1 MNPKNSE
8 DLFNKIRSQFSNI
21 RLGDENGAATADPSS
36 AVFFE
41 FEFQE
46 DADTFGSV
54 SISLADGENMKVYY
68 NRDLVNKIDEDSKD
82 EWYAFLKE
90 LKDFAVEHQMRFD
103 VRDITKNNLTKQDYE
118 NLADTNKTVNTDEM
132 SEELARITK
141 LAGVNEGLTGTAKRS
156 YENLDKTKLIIRH
169 KGKVDETVPG
179 ARSRQ
184 IQSLYIENE
193 DGERF
198 KYPLTHLAGARAMM
212 RHVANGGRPHDE
224 FGQHIVSTSEDIAKL
239 NSFSRYVTNKDQL
252 NDNAGDIIEQTKL
265 KLENLRGYMK
275 NLSNQSHYENA
286 SKDFKTSE
294 EQILDDETVNKLREK
309 FTMKNLDNRVEDAL
323 PLINRIMSELDL
335 KDLKPKPS
343 DVITHG
349 KGGSLKH
356 IQIEYEILGTLEN
369 MLINNSEQE
378 VLKRI
383 ADFVTDEVGEEHV
396 DRAMEIIQK
405 AKDNNDGEM
414 TFDDM
419 IEQLKGKKEDQV
431 NELEPDAEPIDAP
444 VQAPVDHGAV
454 VQSFL
459 NDPDSKLV
467 LRKDDSADKMLKVT
481 KFTNKNTMLSSIL
494 SDIASRLLTKSGEED
509 RVANFASRVADEME
523 QENSATFKPT
533 PDYIKNKKIA
543 VQLAKRYI
551 DDYKKMQKDPEFEKE
566 VRMEP
571 GAFAPKKD
579 LKGKA
584 KETEAFESWV
594 DSIVDEGGIKPYVS
608 MSRGEDNG
616 KMKYNVLD
624 RNEKTIFSSVDQEE
638 AQDFLRQNYD
648 KLKSGEMEVAS
659 GGVDTVDLDEY
670 AKTDFESY
678 LAKKGK
684 NVKDLKADEYT
695 ALVQQYKADKE
706 RKEKMQKAGILKK
719 EGMGDKIADMAQ
731 SMSKE
736 EFMSKADE
744 LGLTAEEAA
753 EHYEKMSGGAHAG
766 KFEGNQFAQAVQ
778 KAKAAGM
785 KAGDKFKVGD
795 EEYTLKDAIEL
806 AGLQLEE
813 FYSEE
818 EMAYD
823 NQIDRIKNLAHY
835 Q

>member
-68 NRDLVNKIDEDSKD
+68 NRDLVSKIDEDSRD

-90 LKDFAVEHQMRFD
+90 LKDFSVEHQLRFD

-132 SEELARITK
+132 SEELARISK
-141 LAGVNEGLTGTAKRS
+141 LAGVTEGLTGTAKRS
-156 YENLDKTKLIIRH
+156 YENLEKTRLIIRH

-212 RHVANGGRPHDE
+212 RHVSNGGRPHDE

-275 NLSNQSHYENA
+275 NLSNQTHYENA
-286 SKDFKTSE
+286 SKDFKTAE
-294 EQILDDETVNKLREK
+294 EQILDDETVNKMREK
-309 FTMKNLDNRVEDAL
+309 FTMTNLDSRVEDAL
-323 PLINRIMSELDL
+323 PIINKIMSELEA
-335 KDLKPKPS
+335 PK
-343 DVITHG
+343 
-349 KGGSLKH
+349 
-356 IQIEYEILGTLEN
+356 
-369 MLINNSEQE
+369 
-378 VLKRI
+378 
-383 ADFVTDEVGEEHV
+383 EE
-396 DRAMEIIQK
+396 A
-405 AKDNNDGEM
+405 
-414 TFDDM
+414 
-419 IEQLKGKKEDQV
+419 QV
-431 NELEPDAEPIDAP
+431 NELDPGDEPIDAP
-444 VQAPVDHGAV
+444 IQAPVDHGAV

-459 NDPDSKLV
+459 NDPDQKLV
-467 LRKDDSADKMLKVT
+467 LRKDDTADKMLKVT

-523 QENSATFKPT
+523 QENSATFKAT

-551 DDYKKMQKDPEFEKE
+551 DDYKKMQSEPGYTDQ
-566 VRMEP
+566 VRMDP
-571 GAFAPKKD
+571 ADFSPKKD
-579 LKGKA
+579 IKGKA

-594 DSIVDEGGIKPYVS
+594 DETVNEYATAPRDEKD
-608 MSRGEDNG
+608 RQE
-616 KMKYNVLD
+616 KLD
-624 RNEKTIFSSVDQEE
+624 ALADLEK
-638 AQDFLRQNYD
+638 NP
-648 KLKSGEMEVAS
+648 KLK
-659 GGVDTVDLDEY
+659 DP
-670 AKTDFESY
+670 ESIE
-678 LAKKGK
+678 AIKSR
-684 NVKDLKADEYT
+684 
-695 ALVQQYKADKE
+695 QKE
-706 RKEKMQKAGILKK
+706 LMTKEPV
-719 EGMGDKIADMAQ
+719 
-731 SMSKE
+731 
-736 EFMSKADE
+736 
-744 LGLTAEEAA
+744 AA
-753 EHYEKMSGGAHAG
+753 E
-766 KFEGNQFAQAVQ
+766 GNEFANAVR

-795 EEYTLKDAIEL
+795 QEYALKDAIEM

-813 FYSEE
+813 FFSEE
-818 EMAYD
+818 DDEAEAQPSAD
-823 NQIDRIKNLAHY
+823 AQAEAEKINKELDRIKQLANI
-835 Q
+835 

>member
-1 MNPKNSE
+1 MNPKTSQ

-21 RLGDENGAATADPSS
+21 RLGDENGAATADPQG

-68 NRDLVNKIDEDSKD
+68 NRDLVSKIDEDSRD

-90 LKDFAVEHQMRFD
+90 LKDFAVEHQLRFD

-132 SEELARITK
+132 SEELSRITK
-141 LAGVNEGLTGTAKRS
+141 LAGISEGLTGTAKS
-156 YENLDKTKLIIRH
+156 SFENLDKTKLIIRH

-198 KYPLTHLAGARAMM
+198 KYPLTHLAGARAMT
-212 RHVANGGRPHDE
+212 RHVANGGKPYDE
-224 FGQHIVSTSEDIAKL
+224 FGQHIIQTSEDIAKL
-239 NSFSRYVTNKDQL
+239 NSFSRYVANKDQL
-252 NDNAGDIIEQTKL
+252 NDNAGDIIEQSKL
-265 KLENLRGYMK
+265 KLENLRGYMR
-275 NLSNQSHYENA
+275 NLAKQSHYEAA
-286 SKDFKTSE
+286 SKDFKTTE

-323 PLINRIMSELDL
+323 PIINKIMSELEATKEEPIDEY
-335 KDLKPKPS
+335 KD
-343 DVITHG
+343 
-349 KGGSLKH
+349 
-356 IQIEYEILGTLEN
+356 
-369 MLINNSEQE
+369 
-378 VLKRI
+378 
-383 ADFVTDEVGEEHV
+383 
-396 DRAMEIIQK
+396 
-405 AKDNNDGEM
+405 KDGNDM
-414 TFDDM
+414 
-419 IEQLKGKKEDQV
+419 
-431 NELEPDAEPIDAP
+431 EPIDAP
-444 VQAPVDHGAV
+444 IQPPVDHGAI
-454 VQSFL
+454 VQGFL
-459 NDPDSKLV
+459 TDPDSKLI
-467 LRKDDSADKMLKVT
+467 LRKDDTADKMLSRT

-551 DDYKKMQKDPEFEKE
+551 DDYKKMQSDPAYKDEI
-566 VRMEP
+566 RMEP
-571 GAFAPKKD
+571 GAFNPKKD

-594 DSIVDEGGIKPYVS
+594 DNITEQKPYVS
-608 MSRGEDNG
+608 MYKDDKG
-616 KMKYNVLD
+616 KMVYDVLD
-624 RNEKTIFSSVDQEE
+624 KDGKSAFKSSEEKVATDYLHNNF
-638 AQDFLRQNYD
+638 D
-648 KLKSGEMEVAS
+648 KLKEGNVE
-659 GGVDTVDLDEY
+659 EY
-670 AKTDFESY
+670 AKEP
-678 LAKKGK
+678 
-684 NVKDLKADEYT
+684 KDDKDKLEKLKAIHDLEMDPKLKDPESIE
-695 ALVQQYKADKE
+695 AIKKRKAELMKSED
-706 RKEKMQKAGILKK
+706 AG
-719 EGMGDKIADMAQ
+719 EKIANMAQ
-731 SMSKE
+731 NMTRD
-736 EFMSKADE
+736 EFMSHADE
-744 LGLTAEEAA
+744 LGLTPEEAA

-795 EEYTLKDAIEL
+795 QEYTLKDAIEL
-806 AGLQLEE
+806 AGLQLED

-818 EMAYD
+818 DQAYD
-823 NQIDRIKNLAHY
+823 SQIDRIKNLAFY

>member
-68 NRDLVNKIDEDSKD
+68 NRDLVSKIDEDSRD

-141 LAGVNEGLTGTAKRS
+141 LAGVTEGLTGTAKRS
-156 YENLDKTKLIIRH
+156 YENLNKTKLIIRH

-212 RHVANGGRPHDE
+212 RHVSNGGRPHDE
-224 FGQHIVSTSEDIAKL
+224 FGEHIVATSEDIAKL

-275 NLSNQSHYENA
+275 NLSNQAHYENA

-294 EQILDDETVNKLREK
+294 EQILDDETVNKMREK
-309 FTMKNLDNRVEDAL
+309 FTMTNLDSRVEDAL
-323 PLINRIMSELDL
+323 PLINRIMSELENA
-335 KDLKPKPS
+335 PK
-343 DVITHG
+343 
-349 KGGSLKH
+349 
-356 IQIEYEILGTLEN
+356 
-369 MLINNSEQE
+369 
-378 VLKRI
+378 
-383 ADFVTDEVGEEHV
+383 EE
-396 DRAMEIIQK
+396 E
-405 AKDNNDGEM
+405 
-414 TFDDM
+414 
-419 IEQLKGKKEDQV
+419 QV

-523 QENSATFKPT
+523 QENSATFKAT

-551 DDYKKMQKDPEFEKE
+551 DDYKKMQSEPGYTDQ
-566 VRMEP
+566 VRMDP
-571 GAFAPKKD
+571 ADFSPKKD
-579 LKGKA
+579 IKGKA

-594 DSIVDEGGIKPYVS
+594 DE
-608 MSRGEDNG
+608 
-616 KMKYNVLD
+616 
-624 RNEKTIFSSVDQEE
+624 
-638 AQDFLRQNYD
+638 
-648 KLKSGEMEVAS
+648 
-659 GGVDTVDLDEY
+659 TVNEY
-670 AKTDFESY
+670 AKEPKDAEDKE
-678 LAKKGK
+678 AK
-684 NVKDLKADEYT
+684 LKALQDIQMDPNT
-695 ALVQQYKADKE
+695 AKDPEMVKTIIQ
-706 RKEKMQKAGILKK
+706 RKK
-719 EGMGDKIADMAQ
+719 ELMKEPAMA
-731 SMSKE
+731 
-736 EFMSKADE
+736 
-744 LGLTAEEAA
+744 G
-753 EHYEKMSGGAHAG
+753 
-766 KFEGNQFAQAVQ
+766 EGNQFANAVN

-795 EEYTLKDAIEL
+795 DEYTLKDAIEM

-813 FYSEE
+813 FFSEE
-818 EMAYD
+818 EMEVPEETQAEAEAI
-823 NQIDRIKNLAHY
+823 NTELDRIKTLASIS
-835 Q
+835 

>member
-1 MNPKNSE
+1 MNPKNSQ
-8 DLFNKIRSQFSNI
+8 DLFNKIRSQFANV
-21 RLGDENGAATADPSS
+21 RLGDENGAATANPEE

-41 FEFQE
+41 FEFRE
-46 DADTFGSV
+46 DADTFGAV

-68 NRDLVNKIDEDSKD
+68 NRDLVSKIDEDSRD

-90 LKDFAVEHQMRFD
+90 LKDFAVEHQLRFD

-198 KYPLTHLAGARAMM
+198 KYPMTHLAGARAMM

-224 FGQHIVSTSEDIAKL
+224 FGQHIIQTSEDIAKL
-239 NSFSRYVTNKDQL
+239 NSFQRYVSNKDQL
-252 NDNAGDIIEQTKL
+252 NDNAGDIIENTKL
-265 KLENLRGYMK
+265 QLENLREYMR
-275 NLSNQSHYENA
+275 NLSKQSHYESSCKSYKKA
-286 SKDFKTSE
+286 ED
-294 EQILDDETVNKLREK
+294 QVLDDETVNKLREK
-309 FTMKNLDNRVEDAL
+309 FTQTNLDSRVEDAF
-323 PLINRIMSELDL
+323 PLISRVMAE
-335 KDLKPKPS
+335 
-343 DVITHG
+343 
-349 KGGSLKH
+349 
-356 IQIEYEILGTLEN
+356 LEN
-369 MLINNSEQE
+369 
-378 VLKRI
+378 
-383 ADFVTDEVGEEHV
+383 T
-396 DRAMEIIQK
+396 QK
-405 AKDNNDGEM
+405 EKP
-414 TFDDM
+414 
-419 IEQLKGKKEDQV
+419 I

-444 VQAPVDHGAV
+444 VQPPVDHGAV

-467 LRKDDSADKMLKVT
+467 LRKDDTADKMLKTT

-551 DDYKKMQKDPEFEKE
+551 DDYKKMQSDPDYGKE
-566 VRMEP
+566 VRMDP

-584 KETEAFESWV
+584 KETEAFEGWV
-594 DSIVDEGGIKPYVS
+594 DSMIDEGGIKPYVS
-608 MSRGEDNG
+608 MSRSEATG
-616 KMKYNVLD
+616 KMTYNVLD
-624 RNEKTIFSSVDQEE
+624 RNEKTIFSSIDQEE
-638 AQDFLRQNYD
+638 AQDFLRQNFD
-648 KLKSGEMEVAS
+648 KLRAGEMEVAEVNTTEPTDS
-659 GGVDTVDLDEY
+659 EIEKKDKENATKLDV
-670 AKTDFESY
+670 T
-678 LAKKGK
+678 
-684 NVKDLKADEYT
+684 
-695 ALVQQYKADKE
+695 KADKMLNTPAYQ
-706 RKEKMQKAGILKK
+706 KMKAGDPKYADK
-719 EGMGDKIADMAQ
+719 TEGMGDKIADMAQ
-731 SMSKE
+731 SMSKD
-736 EFMSKADE
+736 EFMGKADE
-744 LGLTAEEAA
+744 LGLTPEEAA
-753 EHYEKMSGGAHAG
+753 EHYEKMQGGAHAG
-766 KFEGNQFAQAVQ
+766 KFEGNMFAQAVQ

-795 EEYTLKDAIEL
+795 KEYTLQDAIEL
-806 AGLQLEE
+806 AGMQLED
-813 FYSEE
+813 FFSEE
-818 EMAYD
+818 EQAYD
-823 NQIDRIKNLAHY
+823 AQIDRIKNLALY

>member
-41 FEFQE
+41 FEFAE

-68 NRDLVNKIDEDSKD
+68 NRDLVNKIDEDSRD

-141 LAGVNEGLTGTAKRS
+141 LAGVEKAPVAEGLTGTSKS
-156 YENLDKTKLIIRH
+156 SFENLNKTKLIIRH

-193 DGERF
+193 EGERF
-198 KYPLTHLAGARAMM
+198 KYPMTHLAGARAMM

-239 NSFSRYVTNKDQL
+239 NSFSRYASNKDQL

-275 NLSNQSHYENA
+275 NLSNQTHYENA

-294 EQILDDETVNKLREK
+294 EQVLDDETVNKLREK
-309 FTMKNLDNRVEDAL
+309 FTMKNLDSRVEDAF
-323 PLINRIMSELDL
+323 PIINKIMSEFEAT
-335 KDLKPKPS
+335 K
-343 DVITHG
+343 
-349 KGGSLKH
+349 
-356 IQIEYEILGTLEN
+356 
-369 MLINNSEQE
+369 EQE
-378 VLKRI
+378 
-383 ADFVTDEVGEEHV
+383 
-396 DRAMEIIQK
+396 
-405 AKDNNDGEM
+405 
-414 TFDDM
+414 
-419 IEQLKGKKEDQV
+419 QV

-444 VQAPVDHGAV
+444 IQAPVDHGAV

-494 SDIASRLLTKSGEED
+494 SDIASRLLTKTGEED

-551 DDYKKMQKDPEFEKE
+551 DDYKKMQSEPGYTDQ
-566 VRMEP
+566 VRMDP
-571 GAFAPKKD
+571 ADFNPKKD

-594 DSIVDEGGIKPYVS
+594 DETVNEYATAPRDEEDRKEKLKALQDLQANPKLNDPESAEAIQKRKKELMQKEAESDYLYLNGKEIDQGSIVYDMQDYSDGIFELQS
-608 MSRGEDNG
+608 A
-616 KMKYNVLD
+616 KYAD
-624 RNEKTIFSSVDQEE
+624 GT
-638 AQDFLRQNYD
+638 
-648 KLKSGEMEVAS
+648 
-659 GGVDTVDLDEY
+659 DLDE
-670 AKTDFESY
+670 KELEELES
-678 LAKKGK
+678 
-684 NVKDLKADEYT
+684 T
-695 ALVQQYKADKE
+695 Q
-706 RKEKMQKAGILKK
+706 
-719 EGMGDKIADMAQ
+719 
-731 SMSKE
+731 
-736 EFMSKADE
+736 E
-744 LGLTAEEAA
+744 LIDWVMIDHVSEDAVP
-753 EHYEKMSGGAHAG
+753 
-766 KFEGNQFAQAVQ
+766 EGNQFAQAVQ

-795 EEYTLKDAIEL
+795 DEYTLKDAIEM

-813 FYSEE
+813 FFSEE
-818 EMAYD
+818 EMEVPAEAQAEAEAI
-823 NQIDRIKNLAHY
+823 NTELDRIKTLANIA
-835 Q
+835 